1 MQQASQHS
9 PGMQRNGREKL
20 RGQKMR
26 SSSRKIKHVQ
36 DGEKE
41 RKKKTREERRKTE
54 KNCSSSPFYSE
65 KKLFSL
71 SFFPR

>member
-54 KNCSSSPFYSE
+54 K
-65 KKLFSL
+65 KL
-71 SFFPR
+71 

>member
-9 PGMQRNGREKL
+9 PGIQINGREKL

-41 RKKKTREERRKTE
+41 RKKEENKRGKKKNRK
-54 KNCSSSPFYSE
+54 N
-65 KKLFSL
+65 L
-71 SFFPR
+71 